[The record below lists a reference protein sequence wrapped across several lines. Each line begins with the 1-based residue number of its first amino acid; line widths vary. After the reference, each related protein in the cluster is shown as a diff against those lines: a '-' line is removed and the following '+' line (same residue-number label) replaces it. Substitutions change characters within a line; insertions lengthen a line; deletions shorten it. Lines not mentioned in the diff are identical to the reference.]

1 MEKISK
7 EDGKTIM
14 SLTLDAVLARAMV
27 TTTPTDWAKAGAG
40 VVDTL
45 PVTLQFPE
53 KFVTE
58 MLSRPGGESALNLF
72 VTFAIAFYI
81 TAKAEEVAEGYL
93 DNLVDK
99 IKEVVKKTESSPPT
113 THESQSVEGLT
124 QKLMKRIVVN

>member
-1 MEKISK
+1 MNKISK

-14 SLTLDAVLARAMV
+14 SLTLDTVLANAMH

-40 VVDTL
+40 NEDIL

-81 TAKAEEVAEGYL
+81 TAKAEEVAEGLL
-93 DNLVDK
+93 DNLMDK
-99 IKEVVKKTESSPPT
+99 IKKVVKKVETPKESPNMKVVDMT
-113 THESQSVEGLT
+113 KEY
-124 QKLMKRIVVN
+124 MKRIVVS

>member
-1 MEKISK
+1 MKKISK

-14 SLTLDAVLARAMV
+14 SLTLDTVLANAMH

-40 VVDTL
+40 NEDTL

-72 VTFAIAFYI
+72 VNFAIAFYI
-81 TAKAEEVAEGYL
+81 TAKADEVSEGLL
-93 DNLVDK
+93 DNLMGK
-99 IKEVVKKTESSPPT
+99 IQEVVKKVEGT
-113 THESQSVEGLT
+113 TVQESQSIQGLT
-124 QKLMKRIVVN
+124 QELMKRIVVT